1 MSDGRVAAMRITAIK
16 TTIYVSWQTGGGRKK
31 REIRARD
38 LYDVQQH

>member
-16 TTIYVSWQTGGGRKK
+16 TTIHHGRQEEEEKK
-31 REIRARD
+31 RETRARD